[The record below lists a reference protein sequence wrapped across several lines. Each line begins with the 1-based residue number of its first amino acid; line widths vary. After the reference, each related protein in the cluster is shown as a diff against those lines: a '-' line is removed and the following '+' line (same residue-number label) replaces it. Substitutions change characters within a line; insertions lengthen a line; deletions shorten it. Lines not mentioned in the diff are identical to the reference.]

1 MLASPVVSRRA
12 AALRRLAFSAFASLL
27 LAAPLLRAQALDP
40 AFNPSP
46 NLDVFALAA
55 QRDGRLL
62 VGGTFAT
69 IAGTPRARL
78 ARLLPDGS
86 LDAAFNPAPNA
97 DIQEIAV
104 QADGKILLG
113 GSFTAL
119 GSTPAVR
126 LARLHADG
134 TVDASFVAGADRTV
148 RTFALQPDGKLLV
161 GGAFAAINNTPRT
174 LLARLNPDGS
184 LDPAFNPVFSGV
196 NLSSGGADQARVD
209 ALVVQP
215 DGKIF
220 VGGTFAQ
227 VSGQPRAGL
236 ARLNPDGTLDSTFT
250 VGSGANS
257 NVIALALQPDGR
269 ILVGGSFNLFAG
281 QLRNCLVRLSPSGTP
296 DTQVGVIGPG
306 ASVSTIVLLPDGRF
320 YAGGTFS
327 SVGSLARTRLA
338 RFNADGSFDASFNLE
353 ISGNSGLSTSGLYA
367 MIVPGPDQLLFGGSF
382 DTVGGQPRLA
392 VARLGTPL
400 PVLTRQPVSV
410 AALADQTVALTVA
423 TSADNP
429 AYQWRRNGTALP
441 GATAATLTLPAL
453 SAAVAGT
460 YTVAVTNPFGTTVS
474 DAAALTLAAPAAPA
488 PTYTVATFAGTAG
501 SAGSVD
507 GPAATARFDRP
518 TGLAVD
524 PAGHV
529 FVADVSANF
538 IRKIAADGTVST
550 FATQAAVALALDSA
564 GRLYVADGRS
574 RLVRFAPDG
583 TATPFAGTATP
594 GRADGPALSA
604 QFDAPAGVAVD
615 VSGAV
620 YVADTGNRT
629 LRRIAADGTVSTFAG
644 RAGETGS
651 VDGPAATARFNAPR
665 GLAFDAAG
673 RLLVADGTAIR
684 RVARDGT
691 VSTLASATAAY
702 GIAVDTAGSIF
713 VADANLHLIRRLPPD
728 GTDTVVAGASGTRGF
743 VDGPGPTARFAAPWG
758 LALDAAGRL
767 YVADNANSAI
777 RRLTPAAT
785 PAVPFAITV
794 PPVATH
800 SAAAASAVL
809 GVAATGSPVTF
820 QWKKAGVPVPGAT
833 TATLH
838 LASANADAHMG
849 TYTVAVTRA
858 GTTVETAPVLLTVA
872 NPAAPGRL
880 INVATRGFVPA
891 GEALTPGFVLRG
903 TGEKQL
909 LVRGVGPTLARFGI
923 GDHVPDPRLDVAL
936 LGGATVAAN
945 QDWAAADSALA
956 AATSAAGAFPLD
968 SASKDAALLASLAS
982 PSGVAAYTVRITG
995 TTATESGVALAE
1007 VYDRAPLDSPVAL
1020 ANVSTRGFVGTG
1032 SAALVPGFVIG
1043 GRGPLQLLIRAV
1055 GPGLAPFGVTG
1066 LLADPQLVVTPLG
1079 QSTPVATNDNWDNAP
1094 ALAAA
1099 FTAAGA
1105 FALPADSKDA
1115 AVLVRLPPGAYTV
1128 TVTGAAT
1135 TTGTA
1140 LVEIYDLP

>member
-12 AALRRLAFSAFASLL
+12 AALRRLALPA
-27 LAAPLLRAQALDP
+27 LAALLFAAPAAPAARAQTLDP

-46 NLDVFALAA
+46 DLDVLALAA

-62 VGGTFAT
+62 VGGTFGT
-69 IAGTPRARL
+69 IAGATRARL
-78 ARLLPDGS
+78 ARLHPDGT
-86 LDAAFNPAPNA
+86 LDAAFNPAPNS
-97 DIQEIAV
+97 DIQEIV
-104 QADGKILLG
+104 VLPDGKIYVAG
-113 GSFTAL
+113 GFTAL
-119 GSTPAVR
+119 GPVPAVR
-126 LARLHADG
+126 LARLHPDG
-134 TVDASFVAGADRTV
+134 SPDTTFSAGADRTV
-148 RTFALQPDGKLLV
+148 RVLAVQPDGKLLL
-161 GGAFAAINNTPRT
+161 GGSFAAVNNTPRT

-184 LDPAFNPVFSGV
+184 LDPAFNPVFAGLNV
-196 NLSSGGADQARVD
+196 SSGGADQARVD
-209 ALVVQP
+209 ALVLQP
-215 DGKIF
+215 DGKIL

-236 ARLNPDGTLDSTFT
+236 ARLLPDGTLDSTFT

-257 NVIALALQPDGR
+257 NVLCLALQPDGR

-281 QLRNCLVRLSPSGTP
+281 QIRNNLARLSATGALDS
-296 DTQVGVIGPG
+296 QVGLTGTASGIG
-306 ASVSTIVLLPDGRF
+306 TLVLLPDGRF
-320 YAGGTFS
+320 YAGGTFTA
-327 SVGSLARTRLA
+327 VGSLPRTRLA
-338 RFNADGSFDASFNLE
+338 RFNADGSFDPAFNLE
-353 ISGNSGLSTSGLYA
+353 ISGNSGPSTPGLYA

-382 DTVGGQPRLA
+382 STVGGQPRLGL
-392 VARLGTPL
+392 ARLGTPL

-410 AALADQTVALTVA
+410 AALADQTVAFTVA
-423 TSADNP
+423 TSAENP

-460 YTVAVTNPFGTTVS
+460 YTVAVTNAFGTTAS
-474 DAAALTLAAPAAPA
+474 DPATLTLAALTAPAA
-488 PTYTVATFAGTAG
+488 TYTVATFAGAAG

-507 GPAATARFDRP
+507 GPGATARFDRP
-518 TGLAVD
+518 SGLALD

-529 FVADVSANF
+529 YVADVSANF
-538 IRKIAADGTVST
+538 IRKITPDGTVST
-550 FATQAAVALALDSA
+550 FATQAAVALALDPA

-574 RLVRFAPDG
+574 RLVRLAPDG
-583 TATPFAGTATP
+583 TSTPFAGTSTP
-594 GRADGPALSA
+594 GRADGPALTA

-615 VSGAV
+615 VSGEV

-651 VDGPAATARFNAPR
+651 VDGPAATARFTAPR

-673 RLLVADGTAIR
+673 RLLVADGNAIR

-691 VSTLASATAAY
+691 VSTLAPATAAY
-702 GIAVDTAGSIF
+702 GIAVDAAGSIF
-713 VADANLHLIRRLPPD
+713 VADANLHVVRRLAPD
-728 GTDTVVAGASGTRGF
+728 GTDTVIAGASGTRGTA
-743 VDGPGPTARFAAPWG
+743 DGPGASARFAAPWG
-758 LALDAAGRL
+758 LAVDAAGRL
-767 YVADNANSAI
+767 TVADNANSTV
-777 RRLTPAAT
+777 RRLTPATA
-785 PAVPFAITV
+785 PFAITV

-800 SAAAASAVL
+800 SAAAASVVL
-809 GVAATGSPVTF
+809 GVAAAGSPLAF

-833 TATLH
+833 AATLH

-849 TYTVAVTRA
+849 AYTVAVTSA
-858 GTTVETAPVLLTVA
+858 GTTVESAPVLLTVA

-880 INVATRGFVPA
+880 INVATRGLVPA

-923 GDHVPDPRLDVAL
+923 GDHIPDPRLEVAL
-936 LGGATVAAN
+936 LGGATVASN
-945 QDWAAADSALA
+945 QDWASADSALT
-956 AATSAAGAFPLD
+956 AATTAAGAFPLD
-968 SASKDAALLASLAS
+968 PASKDAALLATLAS
-982 PSGVAAYTVRITG
+982 PSGVAAYTARLTG

-1007 VYDRAPLDSPVAL
+1007 VYDRSPLDSPVAL

-1079 QSTPVATNDNWDNAP
+1079 QSTPVAANDNWGNAP

-1099 FTAAGA
+1099 FAAAGA

-1128 TVTGAAT
+1128 TVTGAAA